1 MTTQVNVEVT
11 VEIGGVERILR
22 TETREATWN
31 EQEQIDKFYTK
42 LGEEYTTAQ
51 EREDQVVQ
59 YALNVITLQER
70 HPEEVQD
77 YLSLKTIVRLLTMAE
92 DTSVESA
99 LRKMHREGKLGKWL

>member
-1 MTTQVNVEVT
+1 MTTQVNVEVK
-11 VEIGGVERILR
+11 VQIGAEEKIISREERA
-22 TETREATWN
+22 ATWN
-31 EQEQIDKFYTK
+31 EQEQINKLYTK

-59 YALNVITLQER
+59 YALNVIPLQER

-77 YLSLKTIVRLLTMAE
+77 YLSLKTIVRLLTIASC
-92 DTSVESA
+92 TSVESA